1 MSRITN
7 DTEFRKALDALD
19 ATRQRLVAAGFVEN
33 VIALCS
39 DERIARVVAVA
50 GNNDAAE
57 GALAEALKTA
67 RAATFD
73 CHTRC
78 GSEGDWSEQA
88 GYFVARAATA
98 ALTPPGQMPSGPAL
112 QAALSC
118 RMAQTSKSI
127 VSGDDTAGQEGE
139 QQYRTLSEFL
149 DSWRDYPL

>member
-1 MSRITN
+1 MMPGVTN
-7 DTEFRKALDALD
+7 DAEFRKVLDGLD
-19 ATRQRLVAAGFVEN
+19 ATQQRLVAARFVES

-50 GNNDAAE
+50 GNSEAGE
-57 GALAEALKTA
+57 GALADALKTA
-67 RAATFD
+67 RAATID

-98 ALTPPGQMPSGPAL
+98 ALTPPGQMPSGPAW

-127 VSGDDTAGQEGE
+127 DTGDDTAGQEGE
-139 QQYRTLSEFL
+139 QQYRILSEFL
-149 DSWRDYPL
+149 DS

>member
-1 MSRITN
+1 MTRVSN
-7 DTEFRKALDALD
+7 DAEFRRALDGLD
-19 ATRQRLVAAGFVEN
+19 PVRQRQVAACFVEN
-33 VIALCS
+33 VLALCS
-39 DERIARVVAVA
+39 DERIARVVGVA
-50 GNNDAAE
+50 GNSDAAE
-57 GALAEALKTA
+57 GELAEVLKTA
-67 RAATFD
+67 RATTFE

-127 VSGDDTAGQEGE
+127 VTGDDTAGQEGE
-139 QQYRTLSEFL
+139 QQYRILSEFL
-149 DSWRDYPL
+149 ES